1 MQVRKY
7 SNHSKHLCIEER
19 HLSRGTAYPKTAH
32 APCED
37 SDQRSSHYVLN
48 GVMSYKISY
57 INESR
62 RQKTYLRT
70 CVPSEDSDQPAHLR
84 SLIRIFTGH
93 MFDGHMLRPK

>member
-19 HLSRGTAYPKTAH
+19 HLSRGTAYPKIAH
-32 APCED
+32 APSED
-37 SDQRSSHYVLN
+37 SDQRSSHYVWN
-48 GVMSYKISY
+48 GVRCNKISY
-57 INESR
+57 ILVNESR

-70 CVPSEDSDQPAHLR
+70 CAPSEDSDQR

-93 MFDGHMLRPK
+93 IFDGHTLRPK